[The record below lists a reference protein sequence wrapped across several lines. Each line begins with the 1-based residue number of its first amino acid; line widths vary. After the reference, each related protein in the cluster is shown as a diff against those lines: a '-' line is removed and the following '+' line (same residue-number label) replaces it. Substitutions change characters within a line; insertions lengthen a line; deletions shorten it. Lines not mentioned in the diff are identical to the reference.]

1 MNFLIVNFIL
11 LLLKKNIIMNI
22 YVVALLK
29 FKENHLFE
37 AIELL
42 KKLVAETRKE
52 EGCLQYDLIEDNDNK
67 GHFFMVELWETEEH
81 LRKHSVQD
89 HILEFR
95 KNAVSI
101 MESQNLVYKGKKI
114 F

>member
-1 MNFLIVNFIL
+1 
-11 LLLKKNIIMNI
+11 MNI
-22 YVVALLK
+22 HVVALMK
-29 FKENHLFE
+29 FKENHLFD

-42 KKLVAETRKE
+42 KKLVSETRKE
-52 EGCLQYDLIEDNDNK
+52 EGCLQYDLIEDKENK

-81 LRKHSVQD
+81 LHKHSVQD

-95 KNAVSI
+95 KNAI
-101 MESQNLVYKGKKI
+101 PMMESQNLVYKGMKI

>member
-1 MNFLIVNFIL
+1 
-11 LLLKKNIIMNI
+11 MNI
-22 YVVALLK
+22 HVVALMK

-42 KKLVAETRKE
+42 KKLVSETRSE
-52 EGCLQYDLIEDNDNK
+52 EGCLQYDLIEDKENK

-81 LRKHSVQD
+81 HHLHSVTE
-89 HILEFR
+89 HLLTFR
-95 KNAVSI
+95 QNAAPM
-101 MESQNLVYKGKKI
+101 MESQTEVYKGKKI